1 MIYDIIHMYTSPS
14 SHSEVLNEPSPVRNT
29 SQRQI
34 YQLAQQPSLNSSLP
48 NGCSVSLVDLQD
60 PRNYGRMGPPH
71 QEATVCLSRV
81 DSKASICLSPSPPSD
96 RVPLRDNLPQGAPQ
110 VRQHHSLQPLS
121 FQNPVYH
128 LSNPAHCVATPSSS
142 DNLST
147 ESSQA
152 SRSTSDYFSIQVDG
166 AAPPSSP
173 HLLGGKWSNQK
184 GDCSRLTRCTLGGG
198 QSCTTAVAVLSQS
211 LAAGTAHIIKV
222 EQQSRAGGGT
232 RTWPPSLA
240 QSASLHNV
248 DGSVNTELMTSG
260 HVPQQHLTN
269 TAENTRNS
277 SKLPHQVQ
285 PGPGRI
291 LRQVTGHMIQV

>member
-1 MIYDIIHMYTSPS
+1 MYTSPS
-14 SHSEVLNEPSPVRNT
+14 SHSEVLNELSAVRNT

-34 YQLAQQPSLNSSLP
+34 PQQPSLNNSLP
-48 NGCSVSLVDLQD
+48 NGCSVSLVDLQV
-60 PRNYGRMGPPH
+60 PQSYGRMGPAL

-81 DSKASICLSPSPPSD
+81 DSKASICLSPSPPLPSD
-96 RVPLRDNLPQGAPQ
+96 RVPLRDNLPQDAPQ

-128 LSNPAHCVATPSSS
+128 LSNPTHCIATPSSS

-184 GDCSRLTRCTLGGG
+184 VDCSSLAQCTLGGA
-198 QSCTTAVAVLSQS
+198 QSCTTAVAVLCQS
-211 LAAGTAHIIKV
+211 SAPGTAHIIKV
-222 EQQSRAGGGT
+222 EQQSRAGEGT
-232 RTWPPSLA
+232 GTWPPPLA

-248 DGSVNTELMTSG
+248 DGSVNTELTTSG

-269 TAENTRNS
+269 TAENMRNS

-285 PGPGRI
+285 LEPGRI
-291 LRQVTGHMIQV
+291 LSQVTGHVIQV

>member
-1 MIYDIIHMYTSPS
+1 MCASPS
-14 SHSEVLNEPSPVRNT
+14 SHREVLNELSPVRNT

-34 YQLAQQPSLNSSLP
+34 PQLAQQPSLNNSLP
-48 NGCSVSLVDLQD
+48 HGCSVPLVDLQD
-60 PRNYGRMGPPH
+60 PKNDGRVGPAL

-81 DSKASICLSPSPPSD
+81 DSKASICLSPSPPSPSD
-96 RVPLRDNLPQGAPQ
+96 RVPLRDNLPQGTPQ

-128 LSNPAHCVATPSSS
+128 LSNPAHCVAKPSSS

-173 HLLGGKWSNQK
+173 HLLGGEWSNQK
-184 GDCSRLTRCTLGGG
+184 VDCSSLAQCTLGGV
-198 QSCTTAVAVLSQS
+198 QSHTTAVAVLCQS
-211 LAAGTAHIIKV
+211 SAPGTAHIVKV

-248 DGSVNTELMTSG
+248 STQCVNTELMTSC
-260 HVPQQHLTN
+260 HVPQQHLNT
-269 TAENTRNS
+269 TAENMRNS

-285 PGPGRI
+285 PEPGCI
-291 LRQVTGHMIQV
+291 LRRVTGHMIQV